1 MQTPRLLRLKEILE
15 RFYAAR
21 KRSFNEITVWSL
33 ITLLAVSSGSVGYF
47 LGDLQNNVE
56 LAATRA
62 QHQRDLDHLRAAY
75 EAAMAERDARLDDL
89 ARQVA
94 QAART
99 SQHAAT
105 TAERAATA
113 PKAESPTRRPQGV
126 PYLPQL
132 PPSLHKGG

>member
-105 TAERAATA
+105 AAERAATA

>member
-1 MQTPRLLRLKEILE
+1 MQSPRLLRLKSALE
-15 RFYAAR
+15 RFYVKHR
-21 KRSFNEITVWSL
+21 RSFNEITVWSL
-33 ITLLAVSSGSVGYF
+33 IVLLAVSSGSVGYF
-47 LGDLQNNVE
+47 LGDLQNNAE
-56 LAATRA
+56 MAATRV
-62 QHQRDLDHLRAAY
+62 QHQQDLNSLRSAY
-75 EAAMAERDARLDDL
+75 EEAMRERDARLDEL

-99 SQHAAT
+99 SQRAAT
-105 TAERAATA
+105 EAERAVNA